1 MMIKCY
7 RDYLIYKYNF
17 ISLLYWMTRKL
28 TNDLKI
34 FSILKEISTFS
45 TFQKKWLRK
54 GYAGY
59 YYFII
64 INLF

>member
-1 MMIKCY
+1 
-7 RDYLIYKYNF
+7 
-17 ISLLYWMTRKL
+17 MTRKL